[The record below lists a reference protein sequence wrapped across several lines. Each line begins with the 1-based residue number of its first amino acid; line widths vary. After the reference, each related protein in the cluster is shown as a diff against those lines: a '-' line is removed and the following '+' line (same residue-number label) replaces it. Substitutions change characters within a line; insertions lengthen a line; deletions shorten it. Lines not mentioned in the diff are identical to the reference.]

1 MAEQAALKKRGTT
14 VKRLKAASKH
24 LSDVLDRDDNVH
36 PTVGQLDKNIATVEQ
51 AWDKFDAAHFAFLEL
66 VEEEDNE
73 AEETEYQEL
82 MDQANHLI
90 GDAQHMVAVRKGE
103 VVENAPAVA
112 SLAQQIDVAKTE
124 LESAFEDING
134 VLKAVAT
141 HIRKPAE
148 ISQESLKVCTR
159 QLDHAEALLEGD
171 ALKNALK
178 ELVRLKPAEAAGNT
192 AAKAIKVGEVR
203 MILETLRESVGS
215 ALAKVAPQV
224 VPAPRATAAAV
235 TTAFKKRDPP
245 KFDGQRRNYPSFKKE
260 WLVSVTGKL
269 DPSTEVREMKYSV
282 PIIDEPDLK
291 NLHTMEEIWAV
302 LDEKYGKVM
311 ELSKE
316 LIMGL
321 QRFDF
326 SKAARTESAKF
337 KELFREWSKVYN
349 DLEQVDKLSVLNHEP
364 TLCNIGKMLPSS
376 ESKTRY

>member
-36 PTVGQLDKNIATVEQ
+36 PTVEQLAKDIATVEQ

-124 LESAFEDING
+124 LESAFEDISG

-141 HIRKPAE
+141 HIRKPAD
-148 ISQESLKVCTR
+148 ISQESLKVCTK

-203 MILETLRESVGS
+203 VILETLRESVG
-215 ALAKVAPQV
+215 
-224 VPAPRATAAAV
+224 RA
-235 TTAFKKRDPP
+235 
-245 KFDGQRRNYPSFKKE
+245 
-260 WLVSVTGKL
+260 
-269 DPSTEVREMKYSV
+269 
-282 PIIDEPDLK
+282 
-291 NLHTMEEIWAV
+291 
-302 LDEKYGKVM
+302 
-311 ELSKE
+311 
-316 LIMGL
+316 
-321 QRFDF
+321 
-326 SKAARTESAKF
+326 
-337 KELFREWSKVYN
+337 
-349 DLEQVDKLSVLNHEP
+349 
-364 TLCNIGKMLPSS
+364 
-376 ESKTRY
+376 